1 MDVQVLC
8 GSFVSVTESQPHAM
22 HAVSLHRMDHS
33 QEETKEETQMSLEV
47 SHMMMMTT
55 TMMMMMIE

>member
-1 MDVQVLC
+1 MLC
-8 GSFVSVTESQPHAM
+8 DSFVSVTESQPHAM

-47 SHMMMMTT
+47 SHMMMM
-55 TMMMMMIE
+55 MIE